1 MSMISRNNF
10 LAHLEYGIRTGF
22 LTGQNSYKP
31 LRHFFARETS
41 SSGAFEIYSDMGS
54 VPWPTLNAGK
64 QGSGGTDSRT
74 GATVAGR
81 TNAGGPMTLWGTEER
96 AYIINNLDW
105 EIAFPIE
112 LNAIDDNRVGDFESW
127 AQAMGTRFEQHKDK
141 LCFDLLE
148 NGEATTVGG
157 ACYDGLSF
165 FNDSHVD
172 PGAVYTT
179 PQDNKLAL
187 TLSLDNFDAAV
198 VAGSNFRDGQG
209 QPLGL
214 NHSLLITSPTNRL
227 LAHNITQ
234 NVMSYD
240 TANREANPYA
250 GGMTS
255 AIISPGGYLGS
266 TAWFVVDNS
275 TARRPILLQNRKP
288 PTLTWWDDL
297 SQGSG
302 IRYYKWHARYNVGYG
317 PWQLC
322 IQGNT

>member
-22 LTGQNSYKP
+22 LSGQNDHKP
-31 LRHFFARETS
+31 LRQFFTRETS

-74 GATVAGR
+74 GAPVAGKIS
-81 TNAGGPMTLWGTEER
+81 AGGPMTIWGSEER
-96 AYIINNLDW
+96 AYILNNLDW
-105 EIAFPIE
+105 EIAFAIE
-112 LNAIDDNRVGDFESW
+112 HNALDDNRVGDFESW
-127 AQAMGTRFEQHKDK
+127 ARAMGTRFEQHKDK

-179 PQDNKLAL
+179 AQDNKLAL

-198 VAGSNFRDGQG
+198 VAGANFKDGQG
-209 QPLGL
+209 QPSGL
-214 NHSLLITSPTNRL
+214 NHTLLITSPTNRV

-255 AIISPGGYLGS
+255 AIISPGGYLGA

-302 IRYYKWHARYNVGYG
+302 IRYYKWHARYNAGYG
-317 PWQLC
+317 DWRLC